1 MFGHPIPRL
10 TAWSISSASSVSSS
24 SRCSRARLIRSST
37 FAAGSRAIRS
47 AGLDGAAGPLARS
60 SGRGLIAFASRRLDL
75 LTPPSIRPGCDNS
88 DRPRACRARRCDNIA
103 GMAWGEVELEPEVSE
118 WLEGLDDQ
126 RWAQAMF
133 HLDLLED
140 RGVLLGEPYTRQLS
154 GKLRELRFYCGGDRV
169 RISYWIA
176 PGRRIIM
183 LTVFTKTRMRETAE
197 IARAAAAMARCQ
209 REGHTAVEDEE
220 G

>member
-1 MFGHPIPRL
+1 MSGHPILRL
-10 TAWSISSASSVSSS
+10 TAWSISSGSSASSSA
-24 SRCSRARLIRSST
+24 RCSRARVIRSST
-37 FAAGSRAIRS
+37 FPGDSRAIRS
-47 AGLDGAAGPLARS
+47 AGPGGAAGPRTRS
-60 SGRGLIAFASRRLDL
+60 FRRGLISFASRLDL
-75 LTPPSIRPGCDNS
+75 LTPPSMRSGCDNS
-88 DRPRACRARRCDNIA
+88 ECRAHAVPGPCDNIA

-197 IARAAAAMARCQ
+197 IARAEAAMARCQ
-209 REGHTAVEDEE
+209 REGHTADEDEE